1 MMQLVRHVPS
11 AMARCRKVACPASVL
26 QSGRVAHW
34 TSTPSRK
41 KITAMPT
48 TNVFGDGRWSRLW
61 LPAIALYFV
70 FSLPL
75 LAQTSDTQS
84 AGQDQSWTAVTELG
98 SNNANPTRSTE
109 SHTQSGN
116 RTLDTRSLQRRG
128 SSGDFEPYQDIE
140 TETVKVNSSTVRTVT
155 RTFGRDADGRKT
167 LVQVREE
174 EKRTTTG
181 GDSSVTRVVSNPD
194 ANGRLQAVQR
204 DVTQTK
210 KISRDVEETKT
221 TVMLPGINGDLAPA
235 MQVQERREQG
245 ANETVKSQKTTLLP
259 DASGNWQVNETQHSL
274 TRKDGKNS
282 TTEERISRLDPD
294 GKLNE
299 VSRTVTKES
308 ETAPGENSGTVET
321 YSVDVPGSARDG
333 SMHLVERSAT
343 AKRTSSTGQQTVERQ
358 VEQPDPGNP
367 DAGLRVTLRTTDTR
381 RPGSS
386 AARSTQTIQAL
397 DPNGNLAV
405 VSVDTKKSDNTGTVQ
420 VQIAPAEKKK

>member
-1 MMQLVRHVPS
+1 
-11 AMARCRKVACPASVL
+11 
-26 QSGRVAHW
+26 
-34 TSTPSRK
+34 
-41 KITAMPT
+41 MPT
-48 TNVFGDGRWSRLW
+48 TNVSGDAGWSRLW

-75 LAQTSDTQS
+75 SAQTTDTQ
-84 AGQDQSWTAVTELG
+84 APAQDQSWTATTDLG

-109 SHTQSGN
+109 SHIQTGN

-128 SSGDFEPYQDIE
+128 SNGDFEPYQDIE
-140 TETVKVNSSTVRTVT
+140 TETVKVNSTTVRTVT
-155 RTFGRDADGRKT
+155 RTFGRDTDGRKT

-174 EKRTTTG
+174 ETRTTPG
-181 GDSSVTRVVSNPD
+181 GDSSLTRVVSNPD
-194 ANGRLQAVQR
+194 ANGRLQPVQR

-210 KISRDVEETKT
+210 KISKDVEETKT
-221 TVMLPGINGDLAPA
+221 TVMLPSINGDLAPA

-245 ANETVKSQKTTLLP
+245 ANDTVKSQKTTLLP
-259 DASGNWQVNETQHSL
+259 DASGNWQVNETQHSV
-274 TRKDGKNS
+274 TRRDGKNS
-282 TTEERISRLDPD
+282 TTEEHVSRLDPD

-308 ETAPGENSGTVET
+308 ENAPGENSGTVET

-333 SMHLVERSAT
+333 SMHLVERSTT
-343 AKRTSSTGQQTVERQ
+343 ANRTSSTGQQTVERQ

-367 DAGLRVTLRTTDTR
+367 DAGLRVTLRTTDTV

-386 AARSTQTIQAL
+386 GAKSTQTIQAL

-405 VSVDTKKSDNTGTVQ
+405 VSVDTKKSDNTGAVQ